1 MSVLITHA
9 VMVDRVLTVSTV
21 TPATASQD
29 LVETGVRQV
38 CLLFVIN
45 NLYYLIDYFFDFFFD
60 LLWLCFICFVLVC
73 VCRIALKQNISA
85 YKKNIYVIK
94 HFFVFYVTVFKKV

>member
-9 VMVDRVLTVSTV
+9 VMVDRVLMVSTV
-21 TPATASQD
+21 TPATVSQD

-60 LLWLCFICFVLVC
+60 LKRSSFFP
-73 VCRIALKQNISA
+73 RNPKQDRMAQLSLG
-85 YKKNIYVIK
+85 KE
-94 HFFVFYVTVFKKV
+94 TRM

>member
-9 VMVDRVLTVSTV
+9 VMVDRVLMVSTV
-21 TPATASQD
+21 TPATVSQD

-45 NLYYLIDYFFDFFFD
+45 NLYYLIDCFFDFFFD
-60 LLWLCFICFVLVC
+60 LLWLCFVCFSLVR
-73 VCRIALKQNISA
+73 VCRIALKQDISVYKRISTSSNI
-85 YKKNIYVIK
+85 
-94 HFFVFYVTVFKKV
+94 FLFLF

>member
-9 VMVDRVLTVSTV
+9 VMVDRVLMVSTV

-38 CLLFVIN
+38 C
-45 NLYYLIDYFFDFFFD
+45 
-60 LLWLCFICFVLVC
+60 
-73 VCRIALKQNISA
+73 
-85 YKKNIYVIK
+85 
-94 HFFVFYVTVFKKV
+94 